1 MMPPDPVPQ
10 PVAVEIRSPARLHLG
25 MLSFG
30 VASIRS
36 FGGVGVMVDRP
47 GLLLRLRRA
56 NRLEA
61 RGPHAERT
69 VRFARA
75 CMEAWKLGQVGCSI
89 EVVTAPAGHVG
100 LGSGTQIGLAVAAG
114 IRQLFQRPAGDTS
127 PAAPPHPAQEPL
139 DPSEHDWVF
148 DTNEAIA
155 LARAVG
161 RGRRS
166 SVGVYG
172 FSRGGLIVEAG
183 RMLPVGGATDDDAS
197 REFSPMI
204 ARVRLPVAWRC
215 VVIVARDSV
224 GLSGT
229 AEREAF
235 GKLPPVPEEVTSEL
249 ARIAVLELLPAAV
262 EGKFAEFSAAVRR
275 YGEIA
280 GEPFAEASAALP
292 HAAATA
298 QLLELLR
305 ELGIEGAAQSS
316 WGPTV
321 MACCPSLESAG
332 ELTEALDR
340 LGLAKH
346 HDIVIAKFDA
356 QGAVLREIG

>member
-1 MMPPDPVPQ
+1 MPPDPAHHPA
-10 PVAVEIRSPARLHLG
+10 AVEIRTPARLHLG
-25 MLSFG
+25 MFSFG
-30 VASIRS
+30 VAGSRS

-47 GLLLRLRRA
+47 GVHLRIRRA

-69 VRFARA
+69 VRFARS
-75 CMEAWKLGQVGCSI
+75 CMEAWNLGDVGCSI
-89 EVVTAPAGHVG
+89 EMVSAPGGHVG

-114 IRQLFQRPAGDTS
+114 MRQLFQRPVGGHS
-127 PAAPPHPAQEPL
+127 EPAVAHPAQEPL
-139 DPSEHDWVF
+139 DASEHDWLF
-148 DTNEAIA
+148 DIPESIA
-155 LARAVG
+155 LARVVG

-172 FSRGGLIVEAG
+172 FSRGGLIVESG
-183 RMLPVGGATDDDAS
+183 RLLPGGGAADDDAT

-204 ARVRLPVAWRC
+204 ARVRLPASWRC

-224 GLSGT
+224 GLSGP

-235 GKLPPVPEEVTSEL
+235 GRLPSVPATITSEL

-262 EGKFAEFSAAVRR
+262 EGKFMEFAAAVRR

-280 GEPFAEASAALP
+280 GEPFAQASSRLP

-298 QLLELLR
+298 QLLELLQ

-321 MACCPSLESAG
+321 MACCPSLEAAG
-332 ELTEALDR
+332 ELTETLDR

>member
-1 MMPPDPVPQ
+1 
-10 PVAVEIRSPARLHLG
+10 L
-25 MLSFG
+25 
-30 VASIRS
+30 
-36 FGGVGVMVDRP
+36 
-47 GLLLRLRRA
+47 
-56 NRLEA
+56 
-61 RGPHAERT
+61 
-69 VRFARA
+69 FARA
-75 CMEAWKLGQVGCSI
+75 CRGGWGLGDVGCSI
-89 EVVTAPAGHVG
+89 EIVSAPAGHVG
-100 LGSGTQIGLAVAAG
+100 LGSGTQLGLAVAAAM
-114 IRQLFQRPAGDTS
+114 RQFFRRPAEEGEEPS
-127 PAAPPHPAQEPL
+127 VPHPVQEPL
-139 DPSEHDWVF
+139 DASDHDWLF
-148 DTNEAIA
+148 DTPEAIA
-155 LARAVG
+155 LARVVG

-183 RMLPVGGATDDDAS
+183 RLLPERGAAESDAA

-204 ARVRLPVAWRC
+204 ARVRLPARWRC

-224 GLSGT
+224 GLSGP

-235 GKLPPVPEEVTSEL
+235 GRLPPVAAEITADL

-262 EGKFAEFSAAVRR
+262 EGKFPEFAAAVRR

-280 GEPFAEASAALP
+280 GRPFAEASAALP

-321 MACCPSLESAG
+321 MACCPSLEAAG

-346 HDIVIAKFDA
+346 HDIVIAKFDT

>member
-1 MMPPDPVPQ
+1 
-10 PVAVEIRSPARLHLG
+10 

-30 VASIRS
+30 VAGSRS

-47 GLLLRLRRA
+47 GVHLRLRRA

-61 RGPHAERT
+61 RGPHAERA
-69 VRFARA
+69 VKFARA
-75 CMEAWKLGQVGCSI
+75 CMEAWGLGDTGCSI
-89 EVVTAPAGHVG
+89 EMLAAPTGHVG
-100 LGSGTQIGLAVAAG
+100 LGSGTQLGLAVAAAM
-114 IRQLFQRPAGDTS
+114 RQLFRRPEAL
-127 PAAPPHPAQEPL
+127 AAPPAVPHPTQEPL
-139 DPSEHDWVF
+139 DASEHDWLF
-148 DTNEAIA
+148 DLPDAIA
-155 LARAVG
+155 LARVVG

-183 RMLPVGGATDDDAS
+183 RLLPAGSPPESDAT

-204 ARVRLPVAWRC
+204 ARARLPAAWRC

-224 GLSGT
+224 GLSGP

-235 GKLPPVPEEVTSEL
+235 SRLPPVAAEITAEL
-249 ARIAVLELLPAAV
+249 SKIAVMELLPAAV
-262 EGKFAEFSAAVRR
+262 EGKFQEFAGAVRR

-280 GEPFAEASAALP
+280 GRPFAEESVKLT
-292 HAAATA
+292 HAAATD
-298 QLLELLR
+298 QLLELLG
-305 ELGIEGAAQSS
+305 ELGIVGAAQSS

-321 MACCPSLESAG
+321 MACCPSLEAAG

-340 LGLAKH
+340 LGLARH
-346 HDIVIAKFDA
+346 HDIVIAKFDT